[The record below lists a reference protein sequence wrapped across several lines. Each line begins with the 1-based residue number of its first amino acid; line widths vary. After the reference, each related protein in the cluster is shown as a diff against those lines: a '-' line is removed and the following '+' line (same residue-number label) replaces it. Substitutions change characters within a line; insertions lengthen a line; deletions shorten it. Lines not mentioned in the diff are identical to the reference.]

1 MRQIPLLLVLSAG
14 AALSQSYSYA
24 QVPTTPSAPAQ
35 SAPLPGQNAVSGLSV
50 KQGAGG
56 AWTADFDYYYTG
68 APHFAA
74 LRIDL
79 LPQATASNSPQYSE
93 RWMTFLPSPQPGSH
107 HVSATI
113 AYPRGQGTSHQVV
126 VKLLRE
132 LLGDEVI
139 ASQPID
145 KVIDWPDFQAWVRD
159 QQVAQ
164 NSPENNLKHAIA
176 LIDSEDASQLR
187 EAKSIIEKLISQNP
201 RLDAGYVE
209 LARITMKTNWGPE
222 GLHQA
227 ETLLSSALQI
237 QPDSANTKI
246 LLGYVYAH
254 EHRFD
259 QAEKLFADVARSNP
273 PNLWLWTNWGESLEM
288 QGKTDQA
295 IPKYREAITRPM
307 THDTYDR
314 ARANAYQ
321 SLLALLEKRKDLDG
335 MEALYKQRMAEFGP
349 GSCYS
354 TDYARFKL
362 QVRGDTQ
369 GAIDLARGALNQNC
383 EDSPARQVLGLA
395 EYVKWADSTGP
406 QRSDALN
413 QARIYLPAGPLP
425 LYLLAASE
433 RTTTAA
439 KQLIATGERVDQPDN
454 EGMTALA
461 YALQNGDSAAAKRLL
476 ALGAQPD
483 TAVGPLRMPVALI
496 PVMEGNIDAV
506 RTLRQAGVD
515 YSKLRYRGAT
525 AADLAKASGNKEL
538 LDLLTEGGAQL

>member
-1 MRQIPLLLVLSAG
+1 MRQIPALLVLSAS
-14 AALSQSYSYA
+14 AALSQPYSYA
-24 QVPTTPSAPAQ
+24 QVPASPPTAVQ
-35 SAPLPGQNAVSGLSV
+35 SAALPGQNTVSGLSV
-50 KQGAGG
+50 RQRADG

-79 LPQATASNSPQYSE
+79 LPQVDASNSPEYSE
-93 RWMTFLPSPQPGSH
+93 RWRTFLPSPQPGSH
-107 HVSATI
+107 HVSAAM
-113 AYPRGQGTSHQVV
+113 AYPKGQGTSRQVV

-139 ASQPID
+139 ASQGIN
-145 KVIDWPDFQAWVRD
+145 KIIDWPDFQTWARD

-176 LIDSEDASQLR
+176 LIDSEDEPQLR
-187 EAKSIIEKLISQNP
+187 EAKAIIEKLISQNP

-209 LARITMKTNWGPE
+209 LARIAMKTNWGPE

-237 QPDSANTKI
+237 RPDSANAKI

-254 EHRFD
+254 QHRFD
-259 QAEKLFADVARSNP
+259 QAEKSFADAARSNP

-288 QGKTDQA
+288 QGRIDQA
-295 IPKYREAITRPM
+295 ISRYREAIARPM

-314 ARANAYQ
+314 ARENSYLN
-321 SLLALLEKRKDLDG
+321 LLALLKKRKDFDG
-335 MEALYKQRMAEFGP
+335 MEALYKQRLAEFGP

-354 TDYARFKL
+354 SDYARFKL

-413 QARIYLPAGPLP
+413 EARIYLPAGPMP

-433 RTTTAA
+433 RTTIAV
-439 KQLIATGERVDQPDN
+439 KQLIAAGEGVDQTDN

-476 ALGAQPD
+476 ALGARPD
-483 TAVGPLRMPVALI
+483 IAVGPLRMPTALI
-496 PVMEGNIDAV
+496 PVMEGNVETV
-506 RTLRQAGVD
+506 RALRQAGVD
-515 YSKLRYRGAT
+515 YTKLRYRGAT
-525 AADLAKASGNKEL
+525 AADLAKVSGNKEM
-538 LDLLTEGGAQL
+538 LDVLTESGAQL

>member
-1 MRQIPLLLVLSAG
+1 M
-14 AALSQSYSYA
+14 
-24 QVPTTPSAPAQ
+24 
-35 SAPLPGQNAVSGLSV
+35 SGLSV
-50 KQGAGG
+50 RQRADG

-79 LPQATASNSPQYSE
+79 LPQADASNSPEYSE
-93 RWMTFLPSPQPGSH
+93 RWRTFLPSPQPGSH
-107 HVSATI
+107 HVSVAI
-113 AYPRGQGTSHQVV
+113 AYPQGQGTSRQVV
-126 VKLLRE
+126 VRLLRE
-132 LLGDEVI
+132 LLGDEVL
-139 ASQPID
+139 ASQGID
-145 KVIDWPDFQAWVRD
+145 KIIDWPDFQTWVRD

-176 LIDSEDASQLR
+176 LIDSEDEPQLR
-187 EAKSIIEKLISQNP
+187 EAKAIIEKLISQNP

-209 LARITMKTNWGPE
+209 LARIAMKTNWGPE

-237 QPDSANTKI
+237 RPDSANAKI

-254 EHRFD
+254 QHRFD
-259 QAEKLFADVARSNP
+259 QAEKLFADAARSNP

-288 QGKTDQA
+288 QGRIDQA
-295 IPKYREAITRPM
+295 ISRYREAIARPM

-314 ARANAYQ
+314 ARENSYLN
-321 SLLALLEKRKDLDG
+321 LLALLEKRKDFDG
-335 MEALYKQRMAEFGP
+335 MEALYKQRLAEFGP

-354 TDYARFKL
+354 SDYARFKL

-413 QARIYLPAGPLP
+413 EARIYLPAGPMP

-433 RTTTAA
+433 RTTIAV
-439 KQLIATGERVDQPDN
+439 KQLIAAGEGVDQTDN

-476 ALGAQPD
+476 ALGARPD
-483 TAVGPLRMPVALI
+483 IAVGPLKMPTALI
-496 PVMEGNIDAV
+496 PVMEGNVETV
-506 RTLRQAGVD
+506 RALRQAGVD
-515 YSKLRYRGAT
+515 YTKLHYRGAT
-525 AADLAKASGNKEL
+525 AADLAKVSGNKEM
-538 LDLLTEGGAQL
+538 LDVLTESGAQL